1 MKKKQLA
8 EYYRINPDGISHKK
22 LEEIAKGV
30 QYQSVFSGE
39 ESECLVNSLHLMLSM
54 SRFLMNILTRLNA
67 RLSQWNIEADIK
79 PETTTHEIKLR
90 QDLLQIL
97 GINMKFEL
105 EGNAARAIFREEN
118 HEKSISLVTADDPLV
133 DTIKPK
139 KLTGLERNNGDG
151 ENTVDDGEAM
161 TRKQIFERI
170 LKDLRFLIMVVSS
183 KFPKEEF
190 NIEEFKTA
198 EKNLKIFMLMYC
210 PWVKWPPYFHLLS
223 HCAELLEKYESIGRG
238 STESKERKNKTMME
252 YFNFYAKKNK

>member
-1 MKKKQLA
+1 MA

-67 RLSQWNIEADIK
+67 RLSQWNIE
-79 PETTTHEIKLR
+79 IKLR
-90 QDLLQIL
+90 KDLLQIL

-139 KLTGLERNNGDG
+139 KLI
-151 ENTVDDGEAM
+151 
-161 TRKQIFERI
+161 K
-170 LKDLRFLIMVVSS
+170 
-183 KFPKEEF
+183 
-190 NIEEFKTA
+190 
-198 EKNLKIFMLMYC
+198 
-210 PWVKWPPYFHLLS
+210 
-223 HCAELLEKYESIGRG
+223 
-238 STESKERKNKTMME
+238 
-252 YFNFYAKKNK
+252 

>member
-8 EYYRINPDGISHKK
+8 EYYRINSDGISHKK

-97 GINMKFEL
+97 EL
-105 EGNAARAIFREEN
+105 I
-118 HEKSISLVTADDPLV
+118 
-133 DTIKPK
+133 
-139 KLTGLERNNGDG
+139 
-151 ENTVDDGEAM
+151 
-161 TRKQIFERI
+161 
-170 LKDLRFLIMVVSS
+170 
-183 KFPKEEF
+183 
-190 NIEEFKTA
+190 
-198 EKNLKIFMLMYC
+198 
-210 PWVKWPPYFHLLS
+210 
-223 HCAELLEKYESIGRG
+223 
-238 STESKERKNKTMME
+238 
-252 YFNFYAKKNK
+252 